1 MVAMGRVQVMKSGGA
16 RSGNLNLCGLIEE
29 AQCDQQRHRGGYQ
42 GQWMYEASH
51 CGHHHQEEA

>member
-1 MVAMGRVQVMKSGGA
+1 MGRVQVMKSGGA

-29 AQCDQQRHRGGYQ
+29 AQCNQQRHRGGYQ

-51 CGHHHQEEA
+51 CRHHHQEEA